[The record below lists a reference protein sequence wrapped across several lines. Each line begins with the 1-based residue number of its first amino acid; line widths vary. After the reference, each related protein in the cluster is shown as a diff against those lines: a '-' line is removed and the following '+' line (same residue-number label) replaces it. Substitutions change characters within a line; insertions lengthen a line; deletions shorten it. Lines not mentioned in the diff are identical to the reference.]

1 MQETKMNAMFKTFGA
16 VGFTAILSLT
26 ANMVEAKQITLAYIA
41 DSMQFPYDVSLG
53 KGFQEACKELGCK
66 ALVLDA
72 QASVAKQAN
81 AIDDLITQ
89 KVDGIAMIPVDSV
102 AARASVD
109 KAAQN
114 NIPIVSAAAQIGDPN
129 KTPLKDVY
137 SKLTALVTTDDV
149 AAGARA
155 GELAATVLPK
165 DHVAKIAVIEGAPG
179 FAAVRQRTAGFKE
192 ALDKAGVKYTIVAS
206 QPTDWTPEKG
216 ESVCQNI
223 LVAHQD
229 LDMFFSQAD
238 DMAIGCARAVRSTGA
253 KTKVIATAGGSR
265 LGNEA
270 IKSGGI
276 YGSVCTKPET
286 LGRLTAKALYDA
298 ATGKNTAKAQ
308 FITYDTPAITKAN
321 LSVCPAEW

>member
-1 MQETKMNAMFKTFGA
+1 MNKMSRTIRLAGLAA
-16 VGFTAILSLT
+16 VVSLT
-26 ANMVEAKQITLAYIA
+26 AGVVQAKQITLAYIA

-81 AIDDLITQ
+81 AVDDLITQ

-114 NIPIVSAAAQIGDPN
+114 NVPIVSAAAQIGDPN

-137 SKLTALVTTDDV
+137 ARLTALVTTDDV

-155 GELAATVLPK
+155 GELAAKILPK
-165 DHVAKIAVIEGAPG
+165 DRVATIAVIEGAPG
-179 FAAVRQRTAGFKE
+179 FAAVRQRSAGFKE
-192 ALDKAGVKYTIVAS
+192 ALDKAGIKYAIVAS

-216 ESVCQNI
+216 ESVCQNV

-229 LDMFFSQAD
+229 LDLFFSQAD
-238 DMAIGCARAVRSTGA
+238 DMAIGCARAVRSSNA
-253 KTKVIATAGGSR
+253 KTKIIATAGGSR

-270 IKSGGI
+270 IKSGRI

-286 LGRLTAKALYDA
+286 LGRLTAKALYAA

-308 FITYDTPAITKAN
+308 FITYDTPAITKDN